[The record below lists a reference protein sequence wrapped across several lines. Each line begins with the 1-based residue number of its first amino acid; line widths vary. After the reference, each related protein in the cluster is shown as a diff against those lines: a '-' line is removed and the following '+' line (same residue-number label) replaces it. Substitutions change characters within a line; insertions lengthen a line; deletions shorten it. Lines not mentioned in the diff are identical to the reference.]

1 MCCCNSKRGNRSD
14 VEGGRSS
21 VKHTAMGAQPLHFN
35 ACTAL
40 CVGLTNCSFV
50 IWTRTTHFYFILLF
64 IILASPDLITTR
76 NLSMSNRRPAPRPSR
91 GGEEFARTHYLEEEG
106 PSLKKPRFDVRNPSA
121 LAPDAPE
128 EDAIL
133 EADEIGKRGQQT
145 KRNAVNIDGYES
157 DSSNEGFDARADA
170 KAKGVKRKGG
180 VGGSGGGGKQ
190 EEEIDMFADLDDLQ
204 DGDEDEEVAG
214 EGKKKRKE
222 VRFLAEDDIEGQVAG
237 SKSGGHV
244 SADLLMNGNSVA
256 RRNGKSKEVDSS
268 SESDV
273 DEEER
278 ANVRDVDEE
287 IGAGGKKE
295 HAPKLDA
302 FNMKNEQEEG
312 RFDAQ
317 GNFVRKAADPDAVH
331 DSWLEG
337 VSKKDM
343 KKAKEAADKRDEET
357 RQKRKEDDAIL
368 TSDILKTLIPYLER
382 GETVLESLARLGRA
396 KEKKKPK
403 WQNKNKRKGDD
414 AMDVD
419 HEKTPEDPAETRRR
433 EAVEAVTGAAD
444 QLLTRGQTEI
454 YDAERELLMRQYSRE
469 TGEDW
474 VDAPR
479 DEEEGE
485 DVNGAREAKQWEYRW
500 SDGRDGGQVNGPYV
514 GSMMVAWN
522 DAGYFGEGVEF
533 REAGR
538 EGWNR
543 HVDFV

>member
-1 MCCCNSKRGNRSD
+1 
-14 VEGGRSS
+14 
-21 VKHTAMGAQPLHFN
+21 
-35 ACTAL
+35 
-40 CVGLTNCSFV
+40 
-50 IWTRTTHFYFILLF
+50 
-64 IILASPDLITTR
+64 
-76 NLSMSNRRPAPRPSR
+76 MSNRRPAPRPSR

-106 PSLKKPRFDVRNPSA
+106 PLLKKPRFDVRNPSA

-170 KAKGVKRKGG
+170 KAKEVKKKRGAGKGG
-180 VGGSGGGGKQ
+180 EQ
-190 EEEIDMFADLDDLQ
+190 EEENDMFADLDEDLK
-204 DGDEDEEVAG
+204 DGDEDEEIAG

-222 VRFLAEDDIEGQVAG
+222 VRFLGEDEIEGEVAG

-244 SADLLMNGNSVA
+244 SADLLMNGDAAS
-256 RRNGKSKEVDSS
+256 RRKGKTREVDSS

-273 DEEER
+273 DEEQR
-278 ANVRDVDEE
+278 ADVGEVDEE

-343 KKAKEAADKRDEET
+343 KKAKEAAEKRDEET
-357 RQKRKEDDAIL
+357 RQKRKEDDAVL

-382 GETVLESLARLGRA
+382 GETVLESLARLGRGL
-396 KEKKKPK
+396 EKKKPK
-403 WQNKNKRKGDD
+403 WQNKNKRKGED
-414 AMDVD
+414 AMEV
-419 HEKTPEDPAETRRR
+419 ERESASEDPAETRRR
-433 EAVEAVTGAAD
+433 DAVEAITGAAD

-469 TGEDW
+469 TGQDW

-479 DEEEGE
+479 DGEE
-485 DVNGAREAKQWEYRW
+485 DVGSDGTREAKKWEYRW
-500 SDGRDGGQVNGPYV
+500 SDGRDGGQVNGPYD

-533 REAGR
+533 RELGW
-538 EGWNR
+538 EGWSQN
-543 HVDFV
+543 VEFV

>member
-1 MCCCNSKRGNRSD
+1 
-14 VEGGRSS
+14 
-21 VKHTAMGAQPLHFN
+21 
-35 ACTAL
+35 
-40 CVGLTNCSFV
+40 
-50 IWTRTTHFYFILLF
+50 
-64 IILASPDLITTR
+64 
-76 NLSMSNRRPAPRPSR
+76 MSNRRPAPRPSR

-106 PSLKKPRFDVRNPSA
+106 PSLKKARFDVRNPSA

-170 KAKGVKRKGG
+170 KAKAVKKKGG
-180 VGGSGGGGKQ
+180 VGGSGDGEKQ
-190 EEEIDMFADLDDLQ
+190 EEENDMFADLNDDLK
-204 DGDEDEEVAG
+204 DGNEDEELAG

-222 VRFLAEDDIEGQVAG
+222 VHFLGEDEIEGQVAG

-244 SADLLMNGNSVA
+244 SADLLLNGDGA
-256 RRNGKSKEVDSS
+256 PWRTGKRKEVDSS

-278 ANVRDVDEE
+278 AAVGEVDEE

-357 RQKRKEDDAIL
+357 RQKRKEDDALL

-382 GETVLESLARLGRA
+382 GETVLESLARLGRG

-403 WQNKNKRKGDD
+403 WQNKNRRKADD
-414 AMDVD
+414 AMDCD
-419 HEKTPEDPAETRRR
+419 HDKASEDPAEIRRR
-433 EAVEAVTGAAD
+433 ETVEAITGAAD

-454 YDAERELLMRQYSRE
+454 YDAERESLMRQYSRE
-469 TGEDW
+469 TGEYW
-474 VDAPR
+474 VDAPEA
-479 DEEEGE
+479 DEGQV
-485 DVNGAREAKQWEYRW
+485 DVDGTGEAKQWEYRW
-500 SDGRDGGQVNGPYV
+500 SDGRDGGQINGPYD

-533 REAGR
+533 REAGQER
-538 EGWNR
+538 WSR
-543 HVDFV
+543 HVEFV

>member
-1 MCCCNSKRGNRSD
+1 
-14 VEGGRSS
+14 
-21 VKHTAMGAQPLHFN
+21 
-35 ACTAL
+35 
-40 CVGLTNCSFV
+40 
-50 IWTRTTHFYFILLF
+50 
-64 IILASPDLITTR
+64 
-76 NLSMSNRRPAPRPSR
+76 MSNRRPAPRPSR

-170 KAKGVKRKGG
+170 KAKAVKKKGG
-180 VGGSGGGGKQ
+180 AGKGGKQ
-190 EEEIDMFADLDDLQ
+190 EEENDMFADLDEDLK
-204 DGDEDEEVAG
+204 DGDEDEEIAG

-222 VRFLAEDDIEGQVAG
+222 VRFLGKDEIEGEIAG

-244 SADLLMNGNSVA
+244 SAELLMNGDAAS
-256 RRNGKSKEVDSS
+256 RRRGETKDVDSS

-273 DEEER
+273 AEEVR
-278 ANVRDVDEE
+278 ADVGEVDEE

-302 FNMKNEQEEG
+302 FNMRNEQEEG

-337 VSKKDM
+337 VSKKEM

-357 RQKRKEDDAIL
+357 RQKRKEDDAVL
-368 TSDILKTLIPYLER
+368 TSDILKTLIPHLER
-382 GETVLESLARLGRA
+382 GETVLESLARLGRGM
-396 KEKKKPK
+396 ERKKPK

-414 AMDVD
+414 VMDV
-419 HEKTPEDPAETRRR
+419 EREGTTEDSAATRRR
-433 EAVEAVTGAAD
+433 DAVEDITGAAD

-474 VDAPR
+474 VDAPPP
-479 DEEEGE
+479 DGGEEVGP
-485 DVNGAREAKQWEYRW
+485 DGVRKAKQWEYRW
-500 SDGRDGGQVNGPYV
+500 SDGRDGGQVNGPYD

-522 DAGYFGEGVEF
+522 EAGYFGEGVEF
-533 REAGR
+533 REP
-538 EGWNR
+538 GWEDWSR
-543 HVDFV
+543 SVEFV

>member
-1 MCCCNSKRGNRSD
+1 MSK
-14 VEGGRSS
+14 
-21 VKHTAMGAQPLHFN
+21 
-35 ACTAL
+35 
-40 CVGLTNCSFV
+40 
-50 IWTRTTHFYFILLF
+50 
-64 IILASPDLITTR
+64 
-76 NLSMSNRRPAPRPSR
+76 RRPAPRPSR

-106 PSLKKPRFDVRNPSA
+106 PSLKKARFDVRNPSA
-121 LAPDAPE
+121 LAPDARE

-170 KAKGVKRKGG
+170 KAKEVKRRGG
-180 VGGSGGGGKQ
+180 VGGSDNGGKQ
-190 EEEIDMFADLDDLQ
+190 EEENDMFADLDDNLQ

-222 VRFLAEDDIEGQVAG
+222 VRFLGEDEIEGQVAG
-237 SKSGGHV
+237 SRSGGHV
-244 SADLLMNGNSVA
+244 SADLLMNGDGA
-256 RRNGKSKEVDSS
+256 RQRQEKSKEVESS

-273 DEEER
+273 GEEER
-278 ANVRDVDEE
+278 ADVGDIDEE

-343 KKAKEAADKRDEET
+343 KKAKEAADKRDEER
-357 RQKRKEDDAIL
+357 RQKRKEDDAVL

-382 GETVLESLARLGRA
+382 GETVLESLARFGKE

-414 AMDVD
+414 GMDVD
-419 HEKTPEDPAETRRR
+419 HEKGPEDPAETRRR
-433 EAVEAVTGAAD
+433 EAVEAITGAAD
-444 QLLTRGQTEI
+444 QLFTRGQTEI
-454 YDAERELLMRQYSRE
+454 YDAEREVLMRQYSRE

-479 DEEEGE
+479 DEDGDEGA
-485 DVNGAREAKQWEYRW
+485 DGTREVKRWEYRW
-500 SDGRDGGQVNGPYV
+500 SDGRDGGRINGPYD

-538 EGWNR
+538 EYWSQNVEFG
-543 HVDFV
+543 

>member
-1 MCCCNSKRGNRSD
+1 MHSPTRPFQINES
-14 VEGGRSS
+14 
-21 VKHTAMGAQPLHFN
+21 
-35 ACTAL
+35 
-40 CVGLTNCSFV
+40 TNG
-50 IWTRTTHFYFILLF
+50 INLLKATLLFYFF
-64 IILASPDLITTR
+64 SPT
-76 NLSMSNRRPAPRPSR
+76 MSSARRPAPRPKR
-91 GGEEFARTHYLEEEG
+91 GGEEFARSHYDNSG
-106 PSLKKPRFDVRNPSA
+106 PDSKKPRFDVRNPSA

-133 EADEIGKRGQQT
+133 DADEIGKRGQQT

-170 KAKGVKRKGG
+170 KARDLKRNGD
-180 VGGSGGGGKQ
+180 VSGGRGSKQ
-190 EEEIDMFADLDDLQ
+190 EEENDMFADLEEGNE
-204 DGDEDEEVAG
+204 DGDEDEEIAG

-222 VRFLAEDDIEGQVAG
+222 VKFLDADQIEGQVG
-237 SKSGGHV
+237 SSKGGGHV
-244 SADLLMNGNSVA
+244 SADLLMNA
-256 RRNGKSKEVDSS
+256 NGKGKGKERDKEVDSS

-273 DEEER
+273 ADEER
-278 ANVRDVDEE
+278 ADVGEVDDE

-331 DSWLEG
+331 DSWLDG

-343 KKAKEAADKRDEET
+343 KKAKEAADKRDEER
-357 RQKRKEDDAIL
+357 RQKRIEDDSVL
-368 TSDILKTLIPYLER
+368 TSDVLKTLIPYLER
-382 GETVLESLARLGRA
+382 GETVLEALARLGRG

-403 WQNKNKRKGDD
+403 WQQNKNKRKGED

-419 HEKTPEDPAETRRR
+419 AGKQPEDSAEIRRR
-433 EAVEAVTGAAD
+433 EAVEAITGAAD
-444 QLLTRGQTEI
+444 QLLTRGQNEI

-474 VDAPR
+474 VDAPK
-479 DEEEGE
+479 DEEASDNVDGL
-485 DVNGAREAKQWEYRW
+485 RSTKQWEYRW
-500 SDGRDGGQVNGPYV
+500 TDARDGGQANGPYD
-514 GSMMVAWN
+514 GSMMLTWN
-522 DAGYFGEGVEF
+522 DAGYFGDGVEF
-533 REAGR
+533 REVGK

-543 HVDFV
+543 LVDFV

>member
-1 MCCCNSKRGNRSD
+1 
-14 VEGGRSS
+14 
-21 VKHTAMGAQPLHFN
+21 
-35 ACTAL
+35 
-40 CVGLTNCSFV
+40 
-50 IWTRTTHFYFILLF
+50 
-64 IILASPDLITTR
+64 
-76 NLSMSNRRPAPRPSR
+76 MSNRRPAPRPSR
-91 GGEEFARTHYLEEEG
+91 GGEEFARTHYLDAEG
-106 PSLKKPRFDVRNPSA
+106 PALKKPRFDVRNPSA

-170 KAKGVKRKGG
+170 KAKEVKRNGG
-180 VGGSGGGGKQ
+180 VGGSRDGGKQ
-190 EEEIDMFADLDDLQ
+190 EEQNDMFADLDEGLK
-204 DGDEDEEVAG
+204 DGDEDEEVVG

-222 VRFLAEDDIEGQVAG
+222 VHFLGEDDIEGQVAG

-244 SADLLMNGNSVA
+244 SADLFLNGDGAPLRKGN
-256 RRNGKSKEVDSS
+256 SKEVDSS

-273 DEEER
+273 GEEER
-278 ANVRDVDEE
+278 ADVGEVDEE
-287 IGAGGKKE
+287 IGAGGKKA

-343 KKAKEAADKRDEET
+343 KKAKEAADKRDEER
-357 RQKRKEDDAIL
+357 RQKRIEDDAVL
-368 TSDILKTLIPYLER
+368 TSDVLKTLIPYLER
-382 GETVLESLARLGRA
+382 GETVLESLARLGRG
-396 KEKKKPK
+396 KEKQKPK

-414 AMDVD
+414 AMDVEHD
-419 HEKTPEDPAETRRR
+419 KAPEDAAETRRR
-433 EAVEAVTGAAD
+433 ETVEAITGAAD
-444 QLLTRGQTEI
+444 QLFSRGQTEI
-454 YDAERELLMRQYSRE
+454 YEAEREVLMRQYSRE

-479 DEEEGE
+479 DEAGE
-485 DVNGAREAKQWEYRW
+485 QGADGTGEVKQWEYRW
-500 SDGRDGGQVNGPYV
+500 SDGRDGGQVNGPYN

-522 DAGYFGEGVEF
+522 EAGYFGEGVEF
-533 REAGR
+533 REV
-538 EGWNR
+538 GWGGWSR
-543 HVDFV
+543 DVDFM

>member
-1 MCCCNSKRGNRSD
+1 
-14 VEGGRSS
+14 
-21 VKHTAMGAQPLHFN
+21 
-35 ACTAL
+35 
-40 CVGLTNCSFV
+40 
-50 IWTRTTHFYFILLF
+50 
-64 IILASPDLITTR
+64 
-76 NLSMSNRRPAPRPSR
+76 MSNRRPAPRPSR
-91 GGEEFARTHYLEEEG
+91 GGEEFARTHYLDEEG

-170 KAKGVKRKGG
+170 KAKEVKKKGG
-180 VGGSGGGGKQ
+180 ISGSGNGGEQ
-190 EEEIDMFADLDDLQ
+190 EEENDMFADLDEGLN
-204 DGDEDEEVAG
+204 DGDEDEEVTG
-214 EGKKKRKE
+214 EGKKRKKE
-222 VRFLAEDDIEGQVAG
+222 VHFLAEDEIEGQVAG

-244 SADLLMNGNSVA
+244 RADLLMNGHGASQ
-256 RRNGKSKEVDSS
+256 RKGKTKDVDSS

-273 DEEER
+273 GEEER
-278 ANVRDVDEE
+278 ADVGDVDEE

-343 KKAKEAADKRDEET
+343 KKAKEAEDKRDEEM
-357 RQKRKEDDAIL
+357 RQKRIEDDAVL
-368 TSDILKTLIPYLER
+368 TSDILKTLIPNLER
-382 GETVLESLARLGRA
+382 GETVLEALARLGRG
-396 KEKKKPK
+396 KEKKKPR
-403 WQNKNKRKGDD
+403 WQNKNKRKGED

-419 HEKTPEDPAETRRR
+419 QEKAPEDPAEIRRR
-433 EAVEAVTGAAD
+433 EAVETITGAAD
-444 QLLTRGQTEI
+444 QLLTRGQMEI
-454 YDAERELLMRQYSRE
+454 YDAEREVLMRQYRRE
-469 TGEDW
+469 TGDDW

-479 DEEEGE
+479 DEERE
-485 DVNGAREAKQWEYRW
+485 DSADGVRAVKQWEYRW
-500 SDGRDGGQVNGPYV
+500 SDGRDGGQINGPYD
-514 GSMMVAWN
+514 GNMMVAWN

-533 REAGR
+533 RETGLER
-538 EGWNR
+538 WSR
-543 HVDFV
+543 DVDFV

>member
-1 MCCCNSKRGNRSD
+1 
-14 VEGGRSS
+14 
-21 VKHTAMGAQPLHFN
+21 
-35 ACTAL
+35 
-40 CVGLTNCSFV
+40 
-50 IWTRTTHFYFILLF
+50 
-64 IILASPDLITTR
+64 
-76 NLSMSNRRPAPRPSR
+76 MSNRRPAPRPSR
-91 GGEEFARTHYLEEEG
+91 GGEEFARTHYLDEEG

-145 KRNAVNIDGYES
+145 KRNAINIDGYES

-170 KAKGVKRKGG
+170 KAKEVKKKGG
-180 VGGSGGGGKQ
+180 VGGSGNGGKQ
-190 EEEIDMFADLDDLQ
+190 EEENDMFADLDEGLN
-204 DGDEDEEVAG
+204 DGDEDEEVG
-214 EGKKKRKE
+214 REGKKRKKE
-222 VRFLAEDDIEGQVAG
+222 VQFLGEDEIEGQVAG

-244 SADLLMNGNSVA
+244 SADLLMNGHGA
-256 RRNGKSKEVDSS
+256 FQRKGTTKDVDSS

-273 DEEER
+273 GEEER
-278 ANVRDVDEE
+278 ADVGDVDEE

-343 KKAKEAADKRDEET
+343 KKAKEAEDKRDEER

-368 TSDILKTLIPYLER
+368 TSDILKTLIPNLER
-382 GETVLESLARLGRA
+382 GETVLEALARLGRG
-396 KEKKKPK
+396 KEKKKPR
-403 WQNKNKRKGDD
+403 WQNKNKRKGEDT
-414 AMDVD
+414 MDVD
-419 HEKTPEDPAETRRR
+419 QEKLAEHPAETRRR
-433 EAVEAVTGAAD
+433 EAVETITGAAD
-444 QLLTRGQTEI
+444 QLLTRGQIEI
-454 YDAERELLMRQYSRE
+454 YDAEREVLKRQYRRE
-469 TGEDW
+469 TGDDW

-479 DEEEGE
+479 DEERE
-485 DVNGAREAKQWEYRW
+485 DGADGVKELKQWEYRW
-500 SDGRDGGQVNGPYV
+500 SDGRDGGRINGPYD
-514 GSMMVAWN
+514 GNMMVAWN

-533 REAGR
+533 RENGLER
-538 EGWNR
+538 WSRDVE
-543 HVDFV
+543 FV